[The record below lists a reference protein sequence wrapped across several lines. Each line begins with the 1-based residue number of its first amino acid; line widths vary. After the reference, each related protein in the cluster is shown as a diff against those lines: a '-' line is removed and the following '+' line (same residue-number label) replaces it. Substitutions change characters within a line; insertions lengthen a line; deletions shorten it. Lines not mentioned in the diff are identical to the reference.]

1 MEREGE
7 RQREKGRD
15 KAQGGGGGG
24 GERQRQRPNNRACLT
39 SITPLLPQAVQL
51 TFYGTKADLVVQF
64 LGRGAAYYITST
76 QQRCSAHARLFERM
90 NESPSVLT
98 SYPTH
103 RDLISS
109 ELRLHFEEL

>member
-39 SITPLLPQAVQL
+39 SLTPLLPQAVQL
-51 TFYGTKADLVVQF
+51 IFYGTKADLVVQF
-64 LGRGAAYYITST
+64 LGERGCLLHHQHPAEVLST
-76 QQRCSAHARLFERM
+76 CSL
-90 NESPSVLT
+90 V
-98 SYPTH
+98 
-103 RDLISS
+103 
-109 ELRLHFEEL
+109 